1 MKTENKNNKVSL
13 WLTRSILF
21 VLTIALLVYF
31 FPKQGDIRYVF
42 QEGRPWA
49 YSLLTAPFDI
59 PIYKDE
65 ATLNQERDSI
75 LKDLRPIFIK
85 NDKVADEMVADFT
98 TELNGM
104 GESALSAEGKIA
116 FINALQELYD
126 NGIISSEQ
134 YKGLNDY
141 NVKSISMRENNTLK
155 PRNTEEFYSPKKAY
169 EVVMDKFSDS
179 YQRHLLQVCNFNK
192 YIVANVQYDSITT
205 NKVRD
210 DLLQK
215 VTLSDGVVQA
225 GERIVDRGEIITP
238 EIYRILT
245 SYEIVVAK
253 HFSKDTS
260 HKHTTMAGQ
269 IVVFGC
275 ILAFLYF
282 FLAFFRRRMWS
293 DNKALI
299 LIMLLTTLLSIAAFV
314 IT

>member
-1 MKTENKNNKVSL
+1 
-13 WLTRSILF
+13 
-21 VLTIALLVYF
+21 
-31 FPKQGDIRYVF
+31 
-42 QEGRPWA
+42 
-49 YSLLTAPFDI
+49 
-59 PIYKDE
+59 
-65 ATLNQERDSI
+65 
-75 LKDLRPIFIK
+75 
-85 NDKVADEMVADFT
+85 MVADFT

-253 HFSKDTS
+253 HF
-260 HKHTTMAGQ
+260 
-269 IVVFGC
+269 
-275 ILAFLYF
+275 
-282 FLAFFRRRMWS
+282 
-293 DNKALI
+293 
-299 LIMLLTTLLSIAAFV
+299 
-314 IT
+314 